1 MVKRVH
7 PEPEHETTERYPP
20 ESIRVEEPAPGELV
34 GTLTMLKGPRLG
46 TVYQLKR
53 GRNILGRAPDAEVQI
68 TLDGVSRQHARILVE
83 EKACFIE
90 DLGSTNGTHIRGDRI
105 DGRVELQDGD
115 RINLGGEVV
124 LRFAREGELEQR
136 LREELYDLATRDPL
150 TKAYN
155 RRVLEERMESEWPW
169 AVRHEKE
176 CSLLAIDIDHFKL
189 VNDSHG
195 HPAGDDVLRQVVD
208 VVYQTVRREDLLAR
222 VGGEEFTVLCRATA
236 LPAALILAE
245 RIRANVADEPF
256 IWRGREIPVTVSVGV
271 AASNEMNIHS
281 PEGLRNL
288 ADQRLYLA
296 KTRGRNCVEPVPSP
310 DVLESPPEQQ
320 GDDDNQ

>member
-1 MVKRVH
+1 MTKRPH
-7 PEPEHETTERYPP
+7 PEPEHETTARYPP

-46 TVYQLKR
+46 TVFQLTR
-53 GRNILGRAPDAEVQI
+53 GENVIGRTPEAEVQI
-68 TLDGVSRQHARILVE
+68 PLDGISRQHARIVVD
-83 EKACFIE
+83 EKRYLIE
-90 DLGSTNGTHIRGDRI
+90 DLGSTNGTHIRGTRI
-105 DGRVELQDGD
+105 EGSVELQDGD

-155 RRVLEERMESEWPW
+155 RRVLEERMDSEWPW
-169 AVRHEKE
+169 AVRHSRE
-176 CSLLAIDIDHFKL
+176 CSLLAIDLDHFKQ

-195 HPAGDDVLRQVVD
+195 HPAGDQVLRQVVD
-208 VVYQTVRREDLLAR
+208 VIYQTMRREDLLAR
-222 VGGEEFTVLCRATA
+222 VGGEEFTVLCRATG
-236 LPAALILAE
+236 LQAAVILAE

-256 IWRGREIPVTVSVGV
+256 IWRGREIPVTLSIGV
-271 AASNEMNIHS
+271 AASNESSIQS

-288 ADQRLYLA
+288 ADQRLYAA
-296 KTRGRNCVEPVPSP
+296 KEAGRNCVEPAAVVASSR
-310 DVLESPPEQQ
+310 DEQN
-320 GDDDNQ
+320 DDDEQ